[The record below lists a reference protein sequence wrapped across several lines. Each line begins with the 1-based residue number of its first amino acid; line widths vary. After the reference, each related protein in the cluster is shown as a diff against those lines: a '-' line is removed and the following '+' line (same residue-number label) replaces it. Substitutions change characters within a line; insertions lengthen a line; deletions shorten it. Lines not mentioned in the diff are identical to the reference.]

1 MPNIMLGILPS
12 RFFYPPTQKTT
23 GLPVDEC
30 ENSNP
35 FASADVRPYLEKADR
50 YSAKLPNE
58 NFGAKQ
64 NDLEGTTALAVG
76 LHFISFEKIR

>member
-1 MPNIMLGILPS
+1 MTDASLLYIKNFQGV
-12 RFFYPPTQKTT
+12 RFLVFYPPTQKTT

-30 ENSNP
+30 EKGNP
-35 FASADVRPYLEKADR
+35 SASADVRPYLEKADR

-64 NDLEGTTALAVG
+64 NHLEGTTA
-76 LHFISFEKIR
+76 